1 MAFKNVD
8 LLASM
13 IQEHDE
19 PILEHLSNVKVDF
32 SAEPMVSYH
41 CSLSVRP
48 IGQQLTIVRL

>member
-41 CSLSVRP
+41 CCLSVRL
-48 IGQQLTIVRL
+48 IGQQLTIERL